1 MMKTVFD
8 LTINELI
15 KPVAYQGY
23 AEVEYRRA
31 IDEIHQLMRKNYQEM
46 IYYSK
51 KIYDLSLKYK
61 TMKMSGEDE

>member
-1 MMKTVFD
+1 M
-8 LTINELI
+8 E
-15 KPVAYQGY
+15 
-23 AEVEYRRA
+23 EYMGRFGKLKECAAVR
-31 IDEIHQLMRKNYQEM
+31 NYQEM